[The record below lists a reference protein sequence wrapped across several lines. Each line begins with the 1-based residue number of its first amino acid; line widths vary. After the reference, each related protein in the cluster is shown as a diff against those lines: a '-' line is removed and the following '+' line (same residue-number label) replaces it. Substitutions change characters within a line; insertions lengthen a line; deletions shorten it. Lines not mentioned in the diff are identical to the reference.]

1 MNINKNILE
10 YIIMAKG
17 SSGGIGGSGIHGFFG
32 TGIMCP
38 SSDTSMYCSVVK
50 MFNLL
55 MMGLV
60 FFYLLY
66 LAYNYFNLGKRRK

>member
-1 MNINKNILE
+1 
-10 YIIMAKG
+10 MAKG
-17 SSGGIGGSGIHGFFG
+17 SSGGIGGSGIHGSGIHGFFG

-55 MMGLV
+55 MMGLF

-66 LAYNYFNLGKRRK
+66 LAYNYLNNGTRRK

>member
-1 MNINKNILE
+1 MNINENILE
-10 YIIMAKG
+10 YIIMAKS
-17 SSGGIGGSGIHGFFG
+17 SSGGIGGSGIHGFIG
-32 TGIMCP
+32 TGVMCP

-55 MMGLV
+55 MMGLF

-66 LAYNYFNLGKRRK
+66 LAYNYLNNGKRRK

>member
-1 MNINKNILE
+1 MKINENILE
-10 YIIMAKG
+10 YYIMAKG

-60 FFYLLY
+60 LFYLLY
-66 LAYNYFNLGKRRK
+66 LAYNYLNNGKRRK